1 MGYDVHHWEK
11 AATGPAN
18 MQPPESGPRSSWA
31 SDVNSSRLPNSV
43 PAVGRTP
50 SPCTRTTSSTPFR
63 VAPRGTVR
71 ARPAAR
77 RPHRLI
83 AAHLPLPCCHF
94 GCRPWVRKTCRAHRS
109 AYPSPSSSL
118 LTDVASL
125 FFPRAYS
132 HVRPPLLSPTL
143 IIHSSHSPALYVLI
157 AAITDKRSYRHLS
170 QQA

>member
-1 MGYDVHHWEK
+1 MGHDVHRWEK

-63 VAPRGTVR
+63 VAPRGTVC

-125 FFPRAYS
+125 FFPRTYS
-132 HVRPPLLSPTL
+132 HVCPQLLSFISL
-143 IIHSSHSPALYVLI
+143 IIHLPHPYALNVSI
-157 AAITDKRSYRHLS
+157 AAIARQTFLS
-170 QQA
+170 SFIS